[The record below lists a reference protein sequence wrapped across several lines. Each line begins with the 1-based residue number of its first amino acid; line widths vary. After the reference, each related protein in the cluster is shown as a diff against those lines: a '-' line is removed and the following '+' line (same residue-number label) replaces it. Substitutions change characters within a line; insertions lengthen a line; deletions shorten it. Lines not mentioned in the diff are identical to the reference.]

1 MKKKLKK
8 FFVVLLVLL
17 LIGGAAAGG
26 AYAYQSYQKENT
38 QTQVFYVSN
47 LSYGYSSDAMTSAGY
62 VTNDYEQSVYL
73 EDKSVVEVKVEEGTK
88 VKIGDPLLVLDTTE
102 EQLQIDMKNLELQK
116 VENDIKIAEKDITE
130 LKKRIPGSSTTTNN
144 QSQGNG
150 TSGSGTN
157 GTSGSG
163 TNGTSGSGTSG
174 TSGSGTNG
182 SSGSGT
188 NGTNGS
194 GTSGTS
200 GSGTNGSSGSGS
212 STKGS
217 SLSSNSAK
225 GISAISSTDDFHL
238 ANAKGAS
245 TTTTSAGSSV
255 IIMEV
260 EQRDGDAYNYIDKN
274 AEPYEGKGTPEKP
287 YRFLCTQECYVLGSY
302 LNQLVKNE
310 QVAAFEIWSGN
321 SVDEGT
327 LLSCWTVNGTERST
341 VAEDSKWKVATQQQ
355 ITTEVAAEDEDD
367 DSDTDDDDDSDNSGS
382 SGSSGAGSSQDDN
395 DDDGKTVDELKK
407 DLAEKESDL
416 KELQIDKKSAELE
429 LEKLQKAKDQ
439 ATILA
444 TINGVVTTIGDL
456 ENPPT
461 DGSAFM
467 EISGAEGL
475 YIKGAVSELLLDQI
489 EVGQEISANSWSDG
503 QTYPAKITEISEYP
517 SDNSGGYYGEGNP
530 NVSYYS
536 FTAYMEESTGLS
548 NGDYVDLSI
557 MPVDSEES
565 ANSLYIEKAY
575 VRTENGKSYVLKA
588 GEDDRLVKQYVQ
600 TGKTIYGSAVEIK
613 AGLKDDDRIAF
624 PYGKTAKEGVKA
636 VDSDEN

>member
-47 LSYGYSSDAMTSAGY
+47 LSYGYSNDAMTSAGY

-157 GTSGSG
+157 GTS
-163 TNGTSGSGTSG
+163 
-174 TSGSGTNG
+174 
-182 SSGSGT
+182 
-188 NGTNGS
+188 GS

-382 SGSSGAGSSQDDN
+382 SGSSSSNSSGAGSSQDD

>member
-150 TSGSGTN
+150 TSGSGT
-157 GTSGSG
+157 
-163 TNGTSGSGTSG
+163 SGTS
-174 TSGSGTNG
+174 
-182 SSGSGT
+182 
-188 NGTNGS
+188 GS

-382 SGSSGAGSSQDDN
+382 SGSSSSNSSGAGSSQDDD

-557 MPVDSEES
+557 MPVDSKES